1 MSIMVELPD
10 ALEEKLRAWAQSA
23 NQTEEQVIC
32 DALAAYLAVPWALRE
47 EMQAWQAAGAEA
59 IETVAPIGNEAW

>member
-1 MSIMVELPD
+1 MAIMIELPD
-10 ALEEKLRAWAQSA
+10 ALEQELRAWAQSA

-32 DALAAYLAVPWALRE
+32 DAIAAYFAVPGPLRE

-59 IETVAPIGNEAW
+59 IEKVAPIENEAW